1 MRKTKIVI
9 TIGPALM
16 EGNLLWDA
24 LKIAD
29 AIRLNASH
37 SDCESRTPVIR
48 KLREILVELGRT
60 VPIFLDLQGP
70 KWRLGLLDAPINAP
84 DGSKGIFY
92 MADSK
97 APKGAG
103 WAAPVPHPELFKGAK
118 VGQTWLVDDG
128 ALVFEV
134 EEINPTYVTVKTIT
148 GGLIKQRKG
157 LMPIGLDVQ
166 IDPLTKKDLEDIE
179 WGVKENVDLFAQSF
193 VRQISDLQRLKEAI
207 QAAGGEQPII
217 AKIEHPK
224 ALDNLE
230 EILDFAWGVMVARGD
245 LGVELGVEKVPSLQK
260 RIIQMAR
267 QALKPVI
274 TATQMLESMIEHPQ
288 PTRAEASDV
297 ANAIWDGTDAVMLSA
312 ESASGKYPLESIS
325 WLAKIAEDAE
335 KHVPAQSYDL
345 QNHLLPSVT
354 GRTDVHVAVA
364 TCQTAM
370 EIKAKYIVAFTEVG
384 NVVRMISHFAGNT
397 PIIGATT
404 SPVVARRLG
413 LIRNVRTLLI
423 PRAEHMSELLSLV
436 VPMIKSTFDLK
447 PGDTVVMSVGHP
459 LWVAGTTNTM
469 RVIVF

>member
-16 EGNLLWDA
+16 EGNLLWEA

-29 AIRLNASH
+29 AVRLNASH

-48 KLREILVELGRT
+48 KLREILMELGRT

-92 MADSK
+92 IADIK
-97 APKGAG
+97 APKGAD
-103 WAAPVPHPELFKGAK
+103 WAAPVPHPELFHGAK
-118 VGQTWLVDDG
+118 IGQTWLVDDG

-134 EEINPTYVTVKTIT
+134 EETNATYVKVKTVT
-148 GGLIKQRKG
+148 GGQIKQRKG

-193 VRQISDLQRLKEAI
+193 VRHTSDLHRLEEAI
-207 QAAGGEQPII
+207 QAAGGTQPII

-230 EILDFAWGVMVARGD
+230 AILDVAWGLMVARGD
-245 LGVELGVEKVPSLQK
+245 LGVELGVEKVPTLQK
-260 RIIQMAR
+260 RIIQTAR
-267 QALKPVI
+267 KALKPVI

-312 ESASGKYPLESIS
+312 ESASGKYPLESIR
-325 WLAKIAEDAE
+325 WLAKIAEDADI
-335 KHVPAQSYDL
+335 HVSRKIDDL
-345 QNHLLPSVT
+345 LNHLSPSVT
-354 GRTDVHVAVA
+354 GRTDVQVAFA
-364 TCQTAM
+364 TCHTAM
-370 EIKAKYIVAFTEVG
+370 SIKAKYIVAFTEVG
-384 NVVRMISHFAGNT
+384 NIVRMISHFAGDT

-404 SPVVARRLG
+404 SPAIARRLG
-413 LIRNVRTLLI
+413 LVRNVRTLLI
-423 PRAEHMSELLSLV
+423 PRAEHMSELLNLV
-436 VPMIKSTFDLK
+436 IPMLRATFDLK
-447 PGDTVVMSVGHP
+447 SGDTVVMSVGHP

-469 RVIVF
+469 RVVVF